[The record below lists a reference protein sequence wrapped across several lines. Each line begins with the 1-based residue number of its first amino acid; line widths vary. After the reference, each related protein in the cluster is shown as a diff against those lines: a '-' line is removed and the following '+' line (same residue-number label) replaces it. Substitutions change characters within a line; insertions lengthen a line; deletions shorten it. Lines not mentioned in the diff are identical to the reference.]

1 MIRKH
6 LRGLSLI
13 EVLGSLAI
21 GALLFAALGAV
32 ALQSGRALEAVNAS
46 TQLQQEAQF
55 AVDRMIDAVRASP
68 RLLLPTADR
77 PSTPFNE
84 AQRNVLAVTL
94 DPTLDRNGDGFADAD
109 NDHDGRIDEDV
120 PEDITNDGAAGIIG
134 IDDDGDGS
142 VDEGSDR
149 DDDED
154 GASNEDSL
162 DGADNDGDGL
172 VDEDANADVND
183 DGRAGVA
190 GVDDDSD
197 GSVDEGNNQDDD
209 EDGAT
214 NEDWLDPRVFRLNG
228 MMLVERL
235 PDPGATSG
243 AVFTERPIAT
253 NVSNFTVTYWPP
265 AAAGLPAMLEITL
278 TLTGP
283 GGASASVDA
292 RVRVGVVP

>member
-1 MIRKH
+1 MIRKQV
-6 LRGLSLI
+6 RGLSLI

-32 ALQSGRALEAVNAS
+32 ALQSGRALDAVNVSA
-46 TQLQQEAQF
+46 QLQQEAQF
-55 AVDRMIDAVRASP
+55 AVDRMVDAVRASP
-68 RLLLPTADR
+68 RLLIPTPDR

-109 NDHDGRIDEDV
+109 NDHDGRIDEDP

-134 IDDDGDGS
+134 VDDDGDGS
-142 VDEGSDR
+142 IDEGGNR

-154 GASNEDSL
+154 GASNEDSV
-162 DGADNDGDGL
+162 DGVDNDGDGL
-172 VDEDANADVND
+172 VDEDAKGDAND

-197 GSVDEGNNQDDD
+197 ATVDEGNNQDDD

-228 MMLVERL
+228 TTLDERL
-235 PDPGATSG
+235 PDPGAANG

-253 NVSNFTVTYWPP
+253 GVSNFTVTYSPP
-265 AAAGLPAMLEITL
+265 AAVGLPGLLEIAL
-278 TLTGP
+278 TLTRP
-283 GGASASVDA
+283 GGATASVDA
-292 RVRVGVVP
+292 RVRVGIVP